1 MDNHPLD
8 RDDAFLKGVYQLT
21 KDYERSTLNSALA
34 KESRLTNIHF
44 YDKIA
49 YKVELNRAIY
59 GIILVLYGLN
69 KISFIF

>member
-44 YDKIA
+44 YDKITA
-49 YKVELNRAIY
+49 LY